1 MKKSFHKIIHYITS
15 RAVKSKYLLQDKHSF
30 KPMLIEIEDRPV
42 SPVGHFIL
50 WTIVIVFLIS
60 LGGLYFAKID
70 VVVTARGKFIPSG
83 NVKTIQAT
91 YNGIIKDI
99 LVKEGDIVKK
109 GQLLIKADVQLIK
122 TKIQAKQNE
131 SNNLFIKQKRL
142 SSLIENINFYY
153 EPYMKKEQYK
163 YEKNIFKNE
172 LFALKKKELV
182 FLGKIKNVK
191 EKIIIN
197 NLEKNAKKSTYDL
210 EQLKEKQLK
219 EVIDIIPRIN
229 YETTY
234 YKIKSLKNE
243 IKSYDNK
250 LIALKNNLKE
260 LEYKKTLVKYNANS
274 KYYSKIMEARKK
286 NNTLQAEIQNLTLQ
300 KSKYNIISP
309 VDGYILKIDVNTL
322 DGVLT
327 PAQKLLTI
335 VPSNVK
341 ILAQVD
347 VLNKDIGFI
356 STNMPTLIKVDTFDF
371 QKYGFIKAKVKKIS
385 TSSIERKKTGL
396 VYEVFLEI
404 DKEYLVYNNKK
415 KILKPGMTVT
425 AELKVGKRRVIEF
438 FVYPAIKYLHEGMS
452 II

>member
-182 FLGKIKNVK
+182 FLGKIMISI
-191 EKIIIN
+191 KIFQIFTKIN
-197 NLEKNAKKSTYDL
+197 CSY
-210 EQLKEKQLK
+210 
-219 EVIDIIPRIN
+219 
-229 YETTY
+229 
-234 YKIKSLKNE
+234 SLNR
-243 IKSYDNK
+243 
-250 LIALKNNLKE
+250 
-260 LEYKKTLVKYNANS
+260 
-274 KYYSKIMEARKK
+274 YS
-286 NNTLQAEIQNLTLQ
+286 
-300 KSKYNIISP
+300 
-309 VDGYILKIDVNTL
+309 
-322 DGVLT
+322 
-327 PAQKLLTI
+327 
-335 VPSNVK
+335 
-341 ILAQVD
+341 
-347 VLNKDIGFI
+347 
-356 STNMPTLIKVDTFDF
+356 
-371 QKYGFIKAKVKKIS
+371 
-385 TSSIERKKTGL
+385 
-396 VYEVFLEI
+396 
-404 DKEYLVYNNKK
+404 
-415 KILKPGMTVT
+415 
-425 AELKVGKRRVIEF
+425 
-438 FVYPAIKYLHEGMS
+438 
-452 II
+452 